1 MDIDK
6 VMIFVSIV
14 ILVCVIGT
22 IGLLSGE
29 FGLPDVSPSI
39 PQITSGTNTDNSGF
53 YDYCSKMGLD
63 C

>member
-1 MDIDK
+1 

-29 FGLPDVSPSI
+29 FGLPDVLPNI
-39 PQITSGTNTDNSGF
+39 PDITSSTNTDNSGF